1 MTIEQL
7 VSEMTN
13 PIKDKSHP
21 LYGFDV
27 WGCYDVVIDFI
38 DESGHSNFEEF
49 ITDFYQQNDDRW
61 RQDIIE
67 DWVYF
72 CKDNAISVKSCTGI
86 RVKELPHP
94 VKGKAVTM

>member
-1 MTIEQL
+1 MTIEEL
-7 VSEMTN
+7 VSGISN

-27 WGCYDVVIDFI
+27 WGCYDVFIDFT
-38 DESGHSNFEEF
+38 DESGHSDFAEF

-72 CKDNAISVKSCTGI
+72 CKDNAISVKSCKDI
-86 RVKELPHP
+86 RIEEIGQKDSKVVK
-94 VKGKAVTM
+94 M